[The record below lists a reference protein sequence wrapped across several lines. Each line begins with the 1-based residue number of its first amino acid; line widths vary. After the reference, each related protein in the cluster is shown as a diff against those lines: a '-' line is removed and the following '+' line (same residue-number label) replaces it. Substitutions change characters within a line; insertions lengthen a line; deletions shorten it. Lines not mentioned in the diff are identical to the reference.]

1 MSKALL
7 VIDVQVCMFFGL
19 WPVPNAPQLLSRIAD
34 RVLAARMDSTPVIW
48 VQNDGP
54 DGELDAPGMPYWE
67 LALGVSA
74 NEMVVRKTTQDVFE
88 SNPMLASELRAKG
101 IFELELI
108 GLQSEMCLRA
118 SALGAKG
125 AGFRVSV
132 DRTLH
137 GTYDQDDKSAQQISD
152 EVQLELEGA
161 LK

>member
-1 MSKALL
+1 MPRGLL

-19 WPVPNAPQLLSRIAD
+19 WPVPDAPQLLSRIAD

-54 DGELDAPGMPYWE
+54 AGELDAPGLPYWE

-74 NEMVVRKTTQDVFE
+74 NEMVVRKTTQNVFE
-88 SNPMLASELRAKG
+88 SNPMLAAELRAKG

-108 GLQSEMCLRA
+108 GLQSEMCLRS
-118 SALGAKG
+118 SALGAKA

-132 DRTLH
+132 DRALH
-137 GTYDQDDKSAQQISD
+137 GTYNQEDKSATQISD
-152 EVQLELEGA
+152 EVQLELEQA
-161 LK
+161 LR